1 MNSISYFKAY
11 FDSGGGYGNC
21 TFVLLTGYFMVTS
34 RVTAEKAFR
43 LWLQV
48 FTYSILSLIIY
59 YVVTGD
65 THTRHIFI
73 ALTPISHNWY
83 WFFTSYLI
91 LFLCSPVINQGI
103 INLTKRQF
111 LALTLVL
118 LFFFSVLPTFGHGYL
133 IDSNRIGLFFSLYC
147 VGAWLRLYGVPQ
159 WNIKYTRYFA
169 AIATC
174 VAFGIAE
181 WSILSN
187 GWSNS
192 LHMRYRYVWGME
204 QLPVVLMAISTLIL
218 MATIPIK
225 SSKIINGV
233 SATVFGV
240 YLLHMNGF
248 TTNMIWHD
256 LFEITKWYKNAWMPV
271 YLLSTGILI
280 FVVCSIIDYLR
291 LRFME
296 KPILRKVKEKGWAKQ
311 VDDFLATR

>member
-1 MNSISYFKAY
+1 MRNEIIKEGVSMYQYKTRLSNFELLRILAMVSIVFFHYSDHGCANMSLENANEFN
-11 FDSGGGYGNC
+11 FIFQSLFRFGGYGNC

-133 IDSNRIGLFFSLYC
+133 IDSNRIGLFFLY
-147 VGAWLRLYGVPQ
+147 
-159 WNIKYTRYFA
+159 
-169 AIATC
+169 IAL
-174 VAFGIAE
+174 G
-181 WSILSN
+181 L
-187 GWSNS
+187 G
-192 LHMRYRYVWGME
+192 
-204 QLPVVLMAISTLIL
+204 
-218 MATIPIK
+218 
-225 SSKIINGV
+225 
-233 SATVFGV
+233 
-240 YLLHMNGF
+240 
-248 TTNMIWHD
+248 
-256 LFEITKWYKNAWMPV
+256 
-271 YLLSTGILI
+271 
-280 FVVCSIIDYLR
+280 
-291 LRFME
+291 
-296 KPILRKVKEKGWAKQ
+296 
-311 VDDFLATR
+311 